1 VFATSKRL
9 LDGINPDTL
18 LAVHN
23 LGLMYRNQERYLE
36 AEQMYKRVL
45 EGREKQ
51 YDPDHTITLGPV
63 HTLTLVYE
71 NMWRNREVEEVYRR
85 VQEKRDVWK
94 GSPRYN
100 AYVRGLVV
108 LLDKQK
114 RRTEFGSYGG
124 CARACSNPRTGTMLV
139 KWWSRGCI
147 FKS

>member
-23 LGLMYRNQERYLE
+23 LGMMYRNQERYLE

-63 HTLTLVYE
+63 HTLSLVYE
-71 NMWRNREVEEVYRR
+71 NMWRDREVEEVYRR
-85 VQEKRDVWK
+85 VQEKREMFGRDHPDTMRMFGAWSCFLISRN
-94 GSPRYN
+94 GELN
-100 AYVRGLVV
+100 
-108 LLDKQK
+108 LD
-114 RRTEFGSYGG
+114 RMVG
-124 CARACSNPRTGTMLV
+124 AREPAQTRAPEPC
-139 KWWSRGCI
+139 
-147 FKS
+147 